1 MIYSADERQAL
12 HGVAWASIK
21 TGLETRK
28 GLSVNPQ
35 DYPQRLN
42 ERRTS
47 FVTLKHRGELRG
59 CIGSLTITQPLVCD
73 VAEHAFAAAF
83 RDTRFPAV
91 KTVELATLAL
101 TIAVLSDFEDIVL
114 TTEEG
119 LWQSL
124 RPGIDGIVLEIGPRR
139 ATFLPS
145 VWESVTSPKEFM
157 DHLKLKA
164 GLPVTFWSDSLI
176 IKRYTVESF

>member
-1 MIYSADERQAL
+1 MSYSEDEKEAL
-12 HGVAWASIK
+12 RRVAWTSIK
-21 TGLETRK
+21 AGLETKK

-35 DYPQRLN
+35 DYSPRLN

-47 FVTLKHRGELRG
+47 FVTLKHRGGLRG
-59 CIGSLTITQPLVCD
+59 CIGSLTVTQPLVCD

-83 RDTRFPAV
+83 RDPRFPAV
-91 KTVELATLAL
+91 RAEELATLAL
-101 TIAVLSDFEDIVL
+101 SIAVLSDFEDVAL

-124 RPGIDGIVLEIGPRR
+124 RPGIDGIVLESGPRR

-145 VWESVTSPKEFM
+145 VWESVMGPKEFM
-157 DHLKLKA
+157 DNLKLKA
-164 GLPVTFWSDSLI
+164 GLPATFWSDRMV